1 LADLGNSF
9 SVVRQMGLVPINKPT
24 LVTLAVAA
32 AVPMIPIVLYA
43 TPADELVRAVLKML
57 G

>member
-1 LADLGNSF
+1 LP
-9 SVVRQMGLVPINKPT
+9 MVP
-24 LVTLAVAA
+24 V
-32 AVPMIPIVLYA
+32 VLYA